1 MKKLI
6 KLVSLSLIAFLFFG
20 SNQSFAQ
27 QKGNR
32 PNAAFGALKEKSD
45 SLKIKLKLTDFQSA
59 KFDEIMKRN
68 REEIR
73 KRMMELPDDASR
85 MERAEVMRETIK
97 NADKEILEIL
107 DSDQQIVYRSEKEKM
122 QQERK
127 SNRKRTTKNE

>member
-1 MKKLI
+1 
-6 KLVSLSLIAFLFFG
+6 
-20 SNQSFAQ
+20 
-27 QKGNR
+27 
-32 PNAAFGALKEKSD
+32 
-45 SLKIKLKLTDFQSA
+45 
-59 KFDEIMKRN
+59 MKRN

-85 MERAEVMRETIK
+85 MERAEVMRETMK